1 MAWHQ
6 GSFAC
11 TEKEIFEPAGRL
23 PGPRLPRKPVAVQS
37 LRACLYLGRRGPFV
51 SLGGRDR
58 PEQRSETGKWPREIA
73 PPGVSCVVERRCAPG
88 GFAAPRS
95 WIAPCEYGE
104 PAGVAPSPGTRWQ
117 V

>member
-104 PAGVAPSPGTRWQ
+104 PAGVAPSPGTR
-117 V
+117 